1 MTVLTARLIFSD
13 LWRLLYAARRRALS
27 EEELTAVK
35 GLLGILKEGIPGSDG
50 YNQRAEAFSLE
61 MLSSGLFENWRDP
74 QRLDELMVEEPVV
87 ISVGRDVRPF
97 IRVGFQ
103 IEELGKPQGRE
114 RLAPN
119 LQRSRSALFSKNKLP
134 VVVAQTG

>member
-35 GLLGILKEGIPGSDG
+35 GLLRILKEGIPGSDG
-50 YNQRAEAFSLE
+50 YNQRAEAFSSE

-74 QRLDELMVEEPVV
+74 QRLDELMAEADLLRAMIP
-87 ISVGRDVRPF
+87 S
-97 IRVGFQ
+97 
-103 IEELGKPQGRE
+103 
-114 RLAPN
+114 
-119 LQRSRSALFSKNKLP
+119 
-134 VVVAQTG
+134 